1 MQQLRSAIHNAI
13 ARFLKNQPPARI
25 IAVGFALLILAG
37 ALLLTL
43 PISTRDGQGAAFFD
57 ALFTA
62 TSATCVTGLVVQ
74 DTALYW
80 SGFGQAVILMLIQ
93 IGGMGVVT
101 AAAAISMLAGRRIG
115 LKERWVMQESIS
127 APQVGGIVRRTRF
140 ILAVTLVLEGTGTLL
155 LALRFCPE
163 MGLFRGLW
171 YAVFHAVSSFCNA
184 GFDLMGAAGTPFV
197 SLTGYAGDPL
207 VNFTVMGLIVL
218 GGIGFLTWGDVREH
232 KWHLR
237 AYCLQSKLVLAVTVA
252 LILLPALFF
261 LLYELRLPQWQ
272 TLTLGEKVQGAL
284 FQAVM
289 DLPEKYRVPLY
300 LYYYEGYSLSE
311 VGELLGLKVATVE
324 TRLGRA
330 RAKLKTMLTE
340 E

>member
-1 MQQLRSAIHNAI
+1 M
-13 ARFLKNQPPARI
+13 
-25 IAVGFALLILAG
+25 
-37 ALLLTL
+37 
-43 PISTRDGQGAAFFD
+43 
-57 ALFTA
+57 
-62 TSATCVTGLVVQ
+62 
-74 DTALYW
+74 
-80 SGFGQAVILMLIQ
+80 
-93 IGGMGVVT
+93 
-101 AAAAISMLAGRRIG
+101 
-115 LKERWVMQESIS
+115 
-127 APQVGGIVRRTRF
+127 
-140 ILAVTLVLEGTGTLL
+140 TLVLEGTGTLL

-237 AYCLQSKLVLAVTVA
+237 AYCLQSKLVLAVTAA

-284 FQAVM
+284 FQAVTPRTAGYNTL
-289 DLPEKYRVPLY
+289 DL
-300 LYYYEGYSLSE
+300 SQLSE
-311 VGELLGLKVATVE
+311 PSRLLITLLMLVGGSPAPQPADSRSPLWRYLCW
-324 TRLGRA
+324 RPGRCSA
-330 RAKLKTMLTE
+330 GGRISSASAAASPRRHCAAPRRSL
-340 E
+340 